1 MYIVPTKQ
9 YMHDFPLNG
18 KYAASVAT
26 NEFDLNFSRHRVILT
41 WYKNHLWHYNFS
53 LIIILISSQFRDSAW
68 CIRYFS
74 LSATE
79 TALLT

>member
-1 MYIVPTKQ
+1 MYQQTV

-41 WYKNHLWHYNFS
+41 WYKNHLWHT
-53 LIIILISSQFRDSAW
+53 I
-68 CIRYFS
+68 S
-74 LSATE
+74 LSLSFLYRVNFAIRLGVYVTF
-79 TALLT
+79 LYQQQQKQHY